1 MPSIT
6 PSNIPTK
13 NPSISPSDNPTQSP
27 TNTYDHIGCYEDN
40 GVRALNQFLYYAS
53 TIEEC
58 RTKCIAFKYF
68 SMQLEIYCFC
78 SNSYLESIQYGSS
91 VNCMNGKGG
100 GWANDL
106 YINNQYIPSTDMIH
120 NYIAVTD
127 IFAIWNTT
135 NNYCLSNYGTSLA
148 TIETGLDAQRAKDII
163 LNSNQPNASFWIGLN
178 DISTDGI
185 WEWVDNTPCN
195 NNNCNDLSFWLL
207 GEPNGGTLENCA
219 HIVPDIRQREIT
231 NLFNDAA
238 CNTHNAYP
246 LCENPIDYEYI
257 GCYNAS
263 GLFDNLDVDKQ
274 TNNTI
279 KTCYELCSSQYP
291 YFVLKDNGH
300 CFCGYDYD
308 DLIRYNVS
316 TVCTNGTGGLNA
328 FDIYKTSADFEYIG
342 CYESRSNNVNHSMTI
357 NTSTPLIMPCHN
369 KCAQLGYRYFGIQM
383 SIDVIPECWCDNN
396 LATSTQ
402 YGSAT
407 NCQSGMGWLDLISIY
422 ENALDYISVGC
433 YWDTDPQPLLNG
445 PGITVQSCHQYCL
458 SNDYRYFGVYNGG
471 QFCECF
477 NYLANETN
485 MNGGIN
491 QFCDD
496 NPIGSNLGLAIYENF
511 FAPSNNPTPSPT
523 NNPTQIPTNTPSK
536 IPSDNPSITPT
547 SSPSNNPSNMPSIT
561 PSNTP
566 TKDPS
571 ISPTTISP
579 TVPPTTP
586 APTHTPVT
594 CSSTCTKTKWT
605 EIARENVN
613 DAGSD
618 LFRYLDFGNNIYSKY
633 SICDILKYKIEW
645 NYGTETNK
653 LYTDK
658 IVFEL
663 SDSNK
668 YHYIFEDSFNSI
680 DPFIKINIL
689 SSTVPNIPPTDDQ
702 FFCKRCSSKY
712 NIKYGDTCWAITNKS
727 DTNRDCGCNAGG
739 WVGSGI
745 YYGGNTVCNA
755 CGCFGGAFSGYKTTN
770 ISLTDTF
777 DQRKMYGGLPSLGLR
792 ISIQVCDNIQW
803 DNQQLLS
810 YENITDGIFDRN
822 VSGGWRECPN
832 GYVMSGLYTANCT
845 GILSDCIKQIKC
857 VTPLQTQTI
866 SQTCYV
872 FNISTAFDT
881 AVVSVECDPGY
892 FIRGIMYYGGNNF
905 CTLHCW
911 EYLRCCKYDED
922 IIEYDT
928 NSVVQDISS
937 CFNNPNSEWCDMNT
951 NEYITGFFKN
961 GNYLNASYTRHL
973 KWKEIDIQA
982 NCDNSIHGVYYK
994 EFGNNNYVLLEND
1007 FEWPYP
1013 TDQWGLTQT
1022 THIPYYIASN
1032 CASIK
1037 FECENWGGGQGGFAA
1052 SITDIYNTSNVV
1064 FTGDGT
1070 MDRFILINTTSTSNT
1085 LMNANIGTHSNGAV
1099 WIWNCNSPLWSCG
1112 ENIFNV
1118 IQFDFCTP
1126 APTFYPTTTP
1136 TKIPTAGPTYNP
1148 SKTPSINPTQ
1158 IPTNTPSKTPTDNP
1172 SNNPSSTPT
1181 SSPSNNPSNMP
1192 SITPTNIPTKD
1203 PSISPTTQP
1212 TQTPS
1217 INPSWSPSYNPSK
1230 TPSINPTKSP
1240 TINPSKAPTKNPT
1253 KSPTNDPSKTPS
1265 INPTTSPT
1273 KPPTNIPSKNPSN
1286 IPSVFPTHNPS
1297 FTPSKQP
1304 TSTPTFNPSTSPTL
1318 KPSRSPLALSQ
1329 THIPS
1334 ISPTTLP
1341 SPSPTNNP
1349 TNNPSNLPSVSPSN
1363 NPSLTPTYNPSTS
1376 PTKIPTNN
1384 PSLTPTNNP
1393 SNLPSVSPSN
1403 NPSLTPTYNP
1413 STSPTK
1419 IPTNNPSLT
1428 PTNNPSNLPSIS
1440 PTAKPSRSPLPQN
1453 QTHNPSITP
1462 P

>member
-561 PSNTP
+561 P
-566 TKDPS
+566 
-571 ISPTTISP
+571 
-579 TVPPTTP
+579 
-586 APTHTPVT
+586 
-594 CSSTCTKTKWT
+594 
-605 EIARENVN
+605 
-613 DAGSD
+613 
-618 LFRYLDFGNNIYSKY
+618 
-633 SICDILKYKIEW
+633 
-645 NYGTETNK
+645 
-653 LYTDK
+653 
-658 IVFEL
+658 
-663 SDSNK
+663 
-668 YHYIFEDSFNSI
+668 
-680 DPFIKINIL
+680 
-689 SSTVPNIPPTDDQ
+689 
-702 FFCKRCSSKY
+702 
-712 NIKYGDTCWAITNKS
+712 
-727 DTNRDCGCNAGG
+727 
-739 WVGSGI
+739 
-745 YYGGNTVCNA
+745 
-755 CGCFGGAFSGYKTTN
+755 
-770 ISLTDTF
+770 
-777 DQRKMYGGLPSLGLR
+777 
-792 ISIQVCDNIQW
+792 
-803 DNQQLLS
+803 
-810 YENITDGIFDRN
+810 
-822 VSGGWRECPN
+822 
-832 GYVMSGLYTANCT
+832 
-845 GILSDCIKQIKC
+845 
-857 VTPLQTQTI
+857 
-866 SQTCYV
+866 
-872 FNISTAFDT
+872 
-881 AVVSVECDPGY
+881 
-892 FIRGIMYYGGNNF
+892 
-905 CTLHCW
+905 
-911 EYLRCCKYDED
+911 
-922 IIEYDT
+922 
-928 NSVVQDISS
+928 
-937 CFNNPNSEWCDMNT
+937 
-951 NEYITGFFKN
+951 
-961 GNYLNASYTRHL
+961 
-973 KWKEIDIQA
+973 
-982 NCDNSIHGVYYK
+982 
-994 EFGNNNYVLLEND
+994 
-1007 FEWPYP
+1007 
-1013 TDQWGLTQT
+1013 
-1022 THIPYYIASN
+1022 
-1032 CASIK
+1032 
-1037 FECENWGGGQGGFAA
+1037 
-1052 SITDIYNTSNVV
+1052 
-1064 FTGDGT
+1064 
-1070 MDRFILINTTSTSNT
+1070 
-1085 LMNANIGTHSNGAV
+1085 
-1099 WIWNCNSPLWSCG
+1099 
-1112 ENIFNV
+1112 
-1118 IQFDFCTP
+1118 
-1126 APTFYPTTTP
+1126 
-1136 TKIPTAGPTYNP
+1136 
-1148 SKTPSINPTQ
+1148 
-1158 IPTNTPSKTPTDNP
+1158 
-1172 SNNPSSTPT
+1172 
-1181 SSPSNNPSNMP
+1181 
-1192 SITPTNIPTKD
+1192 TNIPTKD

-1217 INPSWSPSYNPSK
+1217 INPSKTPTKNPSQIPTNAPSKTPTDNPSNTPTDNPSNNPSNMPSITPSNTPTKDPTITPTSAPTQAPIIMYEPWIIEPNINLTVGTKNLAVCLDNATNNIWLLGGNTNRKELLKFNGTSLVSLGTNFLPVDVYQVGQYYTQINNILWIKYDNRLDTFNINIQIYSTNASIITGNAWDRACVTSAQLSENFLIINGGFENNTVDTTTTQILNLTNNQWLSNVPNMNIARRNHGCAVANQLLVSFGGSEEETVEILDISDMAQISTKSWELISGSDVRYGSNTWGLSNMRHVVIGQKILVIGGYYFPQKPQSAIMSIDVVAKTVRYVGSTAHAASGLAAIITDEYIYAFGGQQSKIIQFHALPTISPTVSPTLAPITLTPSFFPSNNPSISPSNNPSISPTINPSFLPTNNPSK
-1230 TPSINPTKSP
+1230 TPS
-1240 TINPSKAPTKNPT
+1240 
-1253 KSPTNDPSKTPS
+1253 
-1265 INPTTSPT
+1265 
-1273 KPPTNIPSKNPSN
+1273 
-1286 IPSVFPTHNPS
+1286 
-1297 FTPSKQP
+1297 
-1304 TSTPTFNPSTSPTL
+1304 
-1318 KPSRSPLALSQ
+1318 
-1329 THIPS
+1329 
-1334 ISPTTLP
+1334 
-1341 SPSPTNNP
+1341 
-1349 TNNPSNLPSVSPSN
+1349 NNPS
-1363 NPSLTPTYNPSTS
+1363 
-1376 PTKIPTNN
+1376 
-1384 PSLTPTNNP
+1384 
-1393 SNLPSVSPSN
+1393 
-1403 NPSLTPTYNP
+1403 
-1413 STSPTK
+1413 
-1419 IPTNNPSLT
+1419 
-1428 PTNNPSNLPSIS
+1428 
-1440 PTAKPSRSPLPQN
+1440 
-1453 QTHNPSITP
+1453 
-1462 P
+1462 

>member
-561 PSNTP
+561 P
-566 TKDPS
+566 
-571 ISPTTISP
+571 
-579 TVPPTTP
+579 
-586 APTHTPVT
+586 
-594 CSSTCTKTKWT
+594 
-605 EIARENVN
+605 
-613 DAGSD
+613 
-618 LFRYLDFGNNIYSKY
+618 
-633 SICDILKYKIEW
+633 
-645 NYGTETNK
+645 
-653 LYTDK
+653 
-658 IVFEL
+658 
-663 SDSNK
+663 
-668 YHYIFEDSFNSI
+668 
-680 DPFIKINIL
+680 
-689 SSTVPNIPPTDDQ
+689 
-702 FFCKRCSSKY
+702 
-712 NIKYGDTCWAITNKS
+712 
-727 DTNRDCGCNAGG
+727 
-739 WVGSGI
+739 
-745 YYGGNTVCNA
+745 
-755 CGCFGGAFSGYKTTN
+755 
-770 ISLTDTF
+770 
-777 DQRKMYGGLPSLGLR
+777 
-792 ISIQVCDNIQW
+792 
-803 DNQQLLS
+803 
-810 YENITDGIFDRN
+810 
-822 VSGGWRECPN
+822 
-832 GYVMSGLYTANCT
+832 
-845 GILSDCIKQIKC
+845 
-857 VTPLQTQTI
+857 
-866 SQTCYV
+866 
-872 FNISTAFDT
+872 
-881 AVVSVECDPGY
+881 
-892 FIRGIMYYGGNNF
+892 
-905 CTLHCW
+905 
-911 EYLRCCKYDED
+911 
-922 IIEYDT
+922 
-928 NSVVQDISS
+928 
-937 CFNNPNSEWCDMNT
+937 
-951 NEYITGFFKN
+951 
-961 GNYLNASYTRHL
+961 
-973 KWKEIDIQA
+973 
-982 NCDNSIHGVYYK
+982 
-994 EFGNNNYVLLEND
+994 
-1007 FEWPYP
+1007 
-1013 TDQWGLTQT
+1013 
-1022 THIPYYIASN
+1022 
-1032 CASIK
+1032 
-1037 FECENWGGGQGGFAA
+1037 
-1052 SITDIYNTSNVV
+1052 
-1064 FTGDGT
+1064 
-1070 MDRFILINTTSTSNT
+1070 
-1085 LMNANIGTHSNGAV
+1085 
-1099 WIWNCNSPLWSCG
+1099 
-1112 ENIFNV
+1112 
-1118 IQFDFCTP
+1118 
-1126 APTFYPTTTP
+1126 
-1136 TKIPTAGPTYNP
+1136 
-1148 SKTPSINPTQ
+1148 
-1158 IPTNTPSKTPTDNP
+1158 
-1172 SNNPSSTPT
+1172 
-1181 SSPSNNPSNMP
+1181 
-1192 SITPTNIPTKD
+1192 TNIPTKD